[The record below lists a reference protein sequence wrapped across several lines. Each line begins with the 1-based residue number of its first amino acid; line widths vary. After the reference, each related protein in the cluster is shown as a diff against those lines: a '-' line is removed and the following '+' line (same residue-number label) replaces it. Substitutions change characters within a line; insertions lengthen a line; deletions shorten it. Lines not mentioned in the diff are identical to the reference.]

1 MAKLKIKMPK
11 KTEKPIK
18 FGEEDLGLE
27 PDDPLYED
35 GMKCVRAYWAQAT
48 RLTTDQQV
56 QMIGYIE
63 EREYAIVPSAKN
75 DVRFHKIYIENM
87 RAIGALSWP
96 AYLILSSLYDKLPE
110 RYTSLI
116 LKYYGTLTIKDHT
129 KEYLEAIG
137 DTKSTPNMA
146 AKTPPVVRRGR
157 QKLPNKLCTA
167 TNVATTQS
175 VAGDD
180 VASVEEELASME
192 EELADVFGPASVAS
206 IAEELAAIFSP
217 VGRARQSAVPE
228 GAKRPRTFSD
238 NPPIEPKRMRRSVN
252 KDDFDI
258 DEVVSG
264 VMSSH
269 AIRRLAEATRK
280 PQMTNSDLFEMKED
294 VKVAK
299 EISKRNEAKID
310 AVNTKLDKFVSEM
323 HQFMTAFANT
333 AGIPLPIEVIEDDN
347 DVEASI

>member
-35 GMKCVRAYWAQAT
+35 GMKCVRTYWAQAT
-48 RLTTDQQV
+48 RLTARQQE
-56 QMIGYIE
+56 QMIGYMQR
-63 EREYAIVPSAKN
+63 REYAIIPSAKN
-75 DVRFHKIYIENM
+75 DATLHKIYIENTEW
-87 RAIGALSWP
+87 LSWP
-96 AYLILSSLYDKLPE
+96 AYLILASIYDKLPE
-110 RYTSLI
+110 KYNSLI
-116 LKYYGTLTIKDHT
+116 LQLYGTLTIKDYT
-129 KEYLEAIG
+129 KEYLEAI
-137 DTKSTPNMA
+137 DD
-146 AKTPPVVRRGR
+146 R
-157 QKLPNKLCTA
+157 QRP
-167 TNVATTQS
+167 TNELYAPKKGAVTLS
-175 VAGDD
+175 VADDD
-180 VASVEEELASME
+180 VASVEEELA
-192 EELADVFGPASVAS
+192 DVFGQASVAS

-217 VGRARQSAVPE
+217 VSRARQSAVPE

-238 NPPIEPKRMRRSVN
+238 NPPIEPKRVRRSVN

-258 DEVVSG
+258 DKVVSG

-280 PQMTNSDLFEMKED
+280 PQMTNPDLFEMED

-310 AVNTKLDKFVSEM
+310 EVNTKLDKFVSEM

-333 AGIPLPIEVIEDDN
+333 ASIPLPIEVIEDDD